1 VLSSEILFVCKKIK
15 SCSGIDR
22 VQGLQESRTGFEEL
36 CPHNSDLLAKNRA
49 FGQRESFYRI
59 RLTRGSVAK
68 SKEILKILLAQ
79 GEADRDRIV
88 KSFFVES

>member
-1 VLSSEILFVCKKIK
+1 MIGYRDCRNQGQVLRNFAPIIPICWPK
-15 SCSGIDR
+15 S
-22 VQGLQESRTGFEEL
+22 
-36 CPHNSDLLAKNRA
+36 RA

-68 SKEILKILLAQ
+68 SKEILKIPLSQ

-88 KSFFVES
+88 KSFFLES

>member
-1 VLSSEILFVCKKIK
+1 MRNFAPIIPICWPKARL
-15 SCSGIDR
+15 
-22 VQGLQESRTGFEEL
+22 
-36 CPHNSDLLAKNRA
+36 

-79 GEADRDRIV
+79 GEADRDRILTLPWH
-88 KSFFVES
+88 

>member
-1 VLSSEILFVCKKIK
+1 MRNFAPIIPICW
-15 SCSGIDR
+15 
-22 VQGLQESRTGFEEL
+22 
-36 CPHNSDLLAKNRA
+36 PKNRA

-59 RLTRGSVAK
+59 TVTRGSLAK

-88 KSFFVES
+88 KSFFSRKLRGSDNYEPDHRHR

>member
-1 VLSSEILFVCKKIK
+1 MRNFAPIIPICW
-15 SCSGIDR
+15 
-22 VQGLQESRTGFEEL
+22 
-36 CPHNSDLLAKNRA
+36 PKNRA

-59 RLTRGSVAK
+59 RLTRGAVAK
-68 SKEILKILLAQ
+68 SKEILKIPLSQ

>member
-1 VLSSEILFVCKKIK
+1 MRNFAPIIPICRPK
-15 SCSGIDR
+15 S
-22 VQGLQESRTGFEEL
+22 
-36 CPHNSDLLAKNRA
+36 RA
-49 FGQRESFYRI
+49 FSQRESFYRI

-88 KSFFVES
+88 KSFFCRKLGRSDNYEPDHGHG